1 LRIGCLHAH
10 AVLPLRRE
18 PVTRQGDRTGKGST
32 ICRRLRFRLICE
44 TRPAAR
50 EEREKLVMPESKTG
64 AKRQDAARQPASGLS
79 SAESSYPILYL
90 HRTRGE
96 GVEGV
101 HIWEMVRAF
110 QRLGHPVTVLG
121 PKGVTADPLTETTPM
136 TSASNPPSSSGPGLA
151 VRIFRFLSH
160 HAPAWLFEL
169 AELAYNAVLAIR
181 LRKLAAARDA
191 GLIYERYAQ
200 GVFAGAAFAQRR
212 GVPYVVEVNYSV
224 LTPIVRRRTRLLR
237 PLFAAIERRVLARA
251 DVIIVISE
259 TLRRLLTSGWR
270 LPAERFLVLPN
281 AADPERF
288 RPDLAPPPA
297 LTEKKG
303 DRIVIGYVGGF
314 YRWHGLDAL
323 LDAYAA
329 LPPSLRRSACLL
341 LIGDGPERAAIAA
354 QARDMGLAEA
364 VILPGMIDHGE
375 LPRWLA
381 QFAIAVLPDI
391 ADYASPMKL
400 FEYWASGA
408 AVIAADTEPI
418 RDVLPAGEPIVQ
430 LIPPADRRALARA
443 LKDLMDDPTRRM
455 ALGRAARA
463 FIQRERN
470 WLHNAEA
477 LLARLRPLKKTPE
490 DQQDAK

>member
-1 LRIGCLHAH
+1 MHA
-10 AVLPLRRE
+10 AAGAPPLRA
-18 PVTRQGDRTGKGST
+18 
-32 ICRRLRFRLICE
+32 CC
-44 TRPAAR
+44 
-50 EEREKLVMPESKTG
+50 
-64 AKRQDAARQPASGLS
+64 
-79 SAESSYPILYL
+79 PILYL

-121 PKGVTADPLTETTPM
+121 PKGVVTDPLVEARHADSTPNPR
-136 TSASNPPSSSGPGLA
+136 ASPSPGLA
-151 VRIFRFLSH
+151 VRIFRFLSY

-181 LRKLAAARDA
+181 LRKLPGARNA

-200 GVFAGAAFAQRR
+200 GVFAGAAFARRR
-212 GVPYVVEVNYSV
+212 GIPYVVEVNYSV

-237 PLFAAIERRVLARA
+237 PLFAAIERHVLARA

-259 TLRRLLTSGWR
+259 TLRRLLASSWQ
-270 LPAERFLVLPN
+270 LPANRFLVLPN

-288 RPDLAPPPA
+288 RPDLPPPPA
-297 LTEKKG
+297 LVEKGKG
-303 DRIVIGYVGGF
+303 RIVIGYVGGF

-329 LPPSLRRSACLL
+329 LPASLRRSACLL
-341 LIGDGPERAAIAA
+341 LIGDGPERAAIAKRA
-354 QARDMGLAEA
+354 QEMGLGEA

-418 RDVLPAGEPIVQ
+418 RDVLPDGEPIVR
-430 LIPPADRRALARA
+430 LIPPADRAALAEA
-443 LKDLMDDPTRRM
+443 LKDMMENPDRRV

-463 FIQRERN
+463 FIRRERS
-470 WLHNAEA
+470 WLHNADA
-477 LLARLRPLKKTPE
+477 LRARLRALKTRPE
-490 DQQDAK
+490 DRPDAK

>member
-1 LRIGCLHAH
+1 MS
-10 AVLPLRRE
+10 RE
-18 PVTRQGDRTGKGST
+18 AETPANRQGKAGDR
-32 ICRRLRFRLICE
+32 
-44 TRPAAR
+44 
-50 EEREKLVMPESKTG
+50 ERAPG
-64 AKRQDAARQPASGLS
+64 AQRAGC
-79 SAESSYPILYL
+79 PILYL

-96 GVEGV
+96 GVEAV

-110 QRLGHPVTVLG
+110 RRLGHPVTVLG
-121 PKGVTADPLTETTPM
+121 PKGVAADPLAE
-136 TSASNPPSSSGPGLA
+136 PPPDGPEPARSQAAGPGLA
-151 VRIFRFLSH
+151 VRIFRFLSY

-181 LRKLAAARDA
+181 LRRLPAARGA
-191 GLIYERYAQ
+191 GLVYERYAQ
-200 GVFAGAAFAQRR
+200 GVLAGSAFARRR
-212 GVPYVVEVNYSV
+212 GIPYVVEVNYSV

-251 DVIIVISE
+251 DVIVVISE
-259 TLRRLLTSGWR
+259 TLRRLLADGWR
-270 LPAERFLVLPN
+270 LPADRFLVLPN

-288 RPDLAPPPA
+288 RPDLPPPPVLA
-297 LTEKKG
+297 EATG
-303 DRIVIGYVGGF
+303 GRVVIGYVGGF

-329 LPPSLRRSACLL
+329 LPPDLRRSACLL
-341 LIGDGPERAAIAA
+341 LIGDGPERPHIAA
-354 QARDMGLAEA
+354 RARQMGFADS

-418 RDVLPAGEPIVQ
+418 RDVLPAGAPIAR
-430 LIPPADRRALARA
+430 LIPPADRTALAEA
-443 LKDLMDDPTRRM
+443 LKELMEDPARRA

-463 FIQRERN
+463 FIRRERSWRN
-470 WLHNAEA
+470 NAEA
-477 LLARLRPLKKTPE
+477 LLARLASR
-490 DQQDAK
+490 

>member
-1 LRIGCLHAH
+1 MAEESQAPGEKQE
-10 AVLPLRRE
+10 V
-18 PVTRQGDRTGKGST
+18 V
-32 ICRRLRFRLICE
+32 
-44 TRPAAR
+44 RPA
-50 EEREKLVMPESKTG
+50 P
-64 AKRQDAARQPASGLS
+64 AAPASSPGR
-79 SAESSYPILYL
+79 APILYL

-121 PKGVTADPLTETTPM
+121 PKGVVVDPLAESWLDRPD
-136 TSASNPPSSSGPGLA
+136 SSRPASEGPGLA
-151 VRIFRFLSH
+151 VRIFRFLSY

-169 AELAYNAVLAIR
+169 AELAYNVVLAIR
-181 LRKLAAARDA
+181 LRRLPAARQAD
-191 GLIYERYAQ
+191 LIYERYAQ
-200 GVFAGAAFAQRR
+200 GVLAGSGFAQQRAI
-212 GVPYVVEVNYSV
+212 PYVVEVNYSV

-251 DVIIVISE
+251 DVIVVISE
-259 TLRRLLTSGWR
+259 TLRRLLAESWQ
-270 LPAERFLVLPN
+270 LPADRFLVLPN
-281 AADPERF
+281 AADPRRF
-288 RPDLAPPPA
+288 HPDLPPPPELA
-297 LTEKKG
+297 RQIKN
-303 DRIVIGYVGGF
+303 RVVIGYVGGF

-329 LPPSLRRSACLL
+329 LPEELRQSACLL
-341 LIGDGPERAAIAA
+341 LIGDGPERPHIAER
-354 QARDMGLAEA
+354 AREMGLSDS

-418 RDVLPAGEPIVQ
+418 RDVLPAGEPIAW
-430 LIPPADRRALARA
+430 LIPPADRTALANA
-443 LKDLMDDPTRRM
+443 LKELMENPARRE

-463 FIQRERN
+463 FIQSERS
-470 WLHNAEA
+470 WRHNAEV
-477 LLARLRPLKKTPE
+477 LFARLASLRKVPE
-490 DQQDAK
+490 DRQGAG